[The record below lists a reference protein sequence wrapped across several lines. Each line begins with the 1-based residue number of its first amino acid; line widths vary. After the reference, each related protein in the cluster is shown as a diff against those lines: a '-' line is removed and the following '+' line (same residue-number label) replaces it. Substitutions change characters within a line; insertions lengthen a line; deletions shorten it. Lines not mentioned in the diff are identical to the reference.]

1 MQISPDGHL
10 CYCTNI
16 HPGES
21 WPEVLASLK
30 TTLAV
35 RDKFSPN
42 RRFGIGLRLSAQAA
56 AQLGT
61 GEQLIAFRDW
71 LADHNCYVFT
81 MNGFPYGGF
90 HGKVVKDEVHRPD
103 WKTAGR
109 LQYTKL
115 LFEQLALLLPA
126 GMDGGVST
134 SPVSYRH
141 WFKDQDKI
149 DRVLKRGAQQ
159 MGQVVV
165 QLIQLRR
172 DTGKTLHLDIEPEP
186 DGLLN
191 DTTDFLA
198 FYDDYLLIH
207 AAQVVARQLGVTQ
220 ELAQDH
226 VRSHLRLCYDICHAS
241 VSYEDQEG
249 LLRELRERE
258 IRVGKLQISAALK
271 APLTDL
277 TQRKRVR
284 AALRPYHES
293 TYLHQTVFRN
303 GRGNT
308 HQCADLDE
316 GLDLL
321 VRPEYRELRTHF
333 HVPIFTNGYG
343 VLQSTNDDIRKV
355 LAHWKERPF
364 TPHLEVETYTW
375 DVLPDQSQLS
385 LADSIHRELTW
396 VIDQLAPTD

>member
-1 MQISPDGHL
+1 MQVTPDGHL

-21 WPEVLASLK
+21 WPEVLRSLE

-35 RDKFSPN
+35 RDKFSPD
-42 RRFGIGLRLSAQAA
+42 RRFGIGLRLSARAA
-56 AQLGT
+56 TELGT
-61 GEQLIAFRDW
+61 GAELQHFRDW
-71 LADHNCYVFT
+71 LEKHNCYVFT

-90 HGKVVKDEVHRPD
+90 HGKVVKDDVHRPD
-103 WKTAGR
+103 WTTPRR
-109 LQYTKL
+109 LNYTKL
-115 LFEQLALLLPA
+115 LFEQLALLLPP

-141 WFKDQDKI
+141 WFKDELKVAE
-149 DRVLKRGAQQ
+149 VLAKGARQ
-159 MGQVVV
+159 MGAIVVH
-165 QLIQLRR
+165 LIGLRR

-191 DTTDFLA
+191 DTTDFLD
-198 FYDDYLLIH
+198 FFDNFLLTH
-207 AAQVVARQLGVTQ
+207 AAQVVTRQLGGKIEQ
-220 ELAQDH
+220 AREH
-226 VRSHLRLCYDICHAS
+226 VRRHLRLCYDVCHAS
-241 VSYEDQEG
+241 VSYEDQEA

-258 IRVGKLQISAALK
+258 IRIGKLQISAALK
-271 APLTDL
+271 VPLGDL

-284 AALRPYHES
+284 AALRPYNES

-303 GRGNT
+303 GRGNV

-316 GLDLL
+316 GLDALM
-321 VRPEYRELRTHF
+321 RPEYRELRTHF
-333 HVPIFTNGYG
+333 HVPIFTEGYG

-355 LAHWKERPF
+355 LALWRERPF

-375 DVLPDQSQLS
+375 DVLPDTNQLS
-385 LADSIHRELTW
+385 LTDSIHRELAW
-396 VIDQLAPTD
+396 VTGQLSPSE